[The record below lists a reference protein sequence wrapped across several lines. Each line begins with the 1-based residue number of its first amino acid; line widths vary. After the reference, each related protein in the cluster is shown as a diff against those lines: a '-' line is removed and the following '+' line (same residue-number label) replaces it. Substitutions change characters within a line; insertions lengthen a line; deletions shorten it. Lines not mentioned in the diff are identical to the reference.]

1 MKKGIRW
8 LLLALTIF
16 LLAGCHKEA
25 VQEEQEPEQTE
36 ETEAAPEDQAADG
49 TGGQEVIPD
58 DTQTEDGQQE
68 TQTEPDT
75 QGADSGIR
83 ITVYYGNEDM
93 TGFEQE
99 EMEISSLSS
108 EQVLAALVKKG
119 VVAADVSIISFREF
133 EREGEK
139 VLDID
144 FSEEFQSYMQSIG
157 SSAEYYVIGSICNTY
172 MDAYECEKVH
182 ITVNGEV
189 LATGHAEYPGYL
201 QRFQ

>member
-1 MKKGIRW
+1 MMKKGIRW

-119 VVAADVSIISFREF
+119 VVAADLRGKGRRFWTLISRKNS
-133 EREGEK
+133 RATC
-139 VLDID
+139 
-144 FSEEFQSYMQSIG
+144 SP
-157 SSAEYYVIGSICNTY
+157 SAHRLNT
-172 MDAYECEKVH
+172 M
-182 ITVNGEV
+182 
-189 LATGHAEYPGYL
+189 
-201 QRFQ
+201 